1 MRLESVFVLNGNY
14 FFLIAK
20 YRWQL
25 LCARHCPPGR
35 GVAVLP
41 GMWVTSSCKSD
52 ENCWLWDTSSP
63 HTLLKKFNSHLIKC
77 ICQFYIPEYMGTSV
91 PYKSCQS
98 NDRRGGIE
106 PGREGVVPLSMLTMF
121 SPPFSIC
128 PTSLPQT
135 PELWMWDRYD
145 HSISQEKK
153 QMFKEIVT

>member
-1 MRLESVFVLNGNY
+1 MSLESVF
-14 FFLIAK
+14 FK
-20 YRWQL
+20 WQL
-25 LCARHCPPGR
+25 FLSYCQIQITVTMCKALPPRAGVGGATRHVSNQQLQKWWKLLTLRHPQP
-35 GVAVLP
+35 
-41 GMWVTSSCKSD
+41 SY
-52 ENCWLWDTSSP
+52 
-63 HTLLKKFNSHLIKC
+63 TLLKKFNSHLIKC
-77 ICQFYIPEYMGTSV
+77 ICQFYIPEYMGISV

-106 PGREGVVPLSMLTMF
+106 PGGEGVVPLSMLTMF
-121 SPPFSIC
+121 SPPSSIC